1 MFVRR
6 RGKSYE
12 AVCKKKGYGRK
23 SKTFKTKHAAKAW
36 GTKTQGEMD
45 DHKFIDTR
53 ESRSVLMENIID
65 DLIYSFER
73 FGLAIAGPKVFHWC
87 IDTRFD
93 VR

>member
-1 MFVRR
+1 MFVRPSV
-6 RGKSYE
+6 KSWE

-23 SKTFKTKHAAKAW
+23 SKTFKTRHAAKVW

-53 ESRSVLMENIID
+53 ETRSVLMENIID

-73 FGLAIAGPKVFHWC
+73 FGLKVAGPKLGQL
-87 IDTRFD
+87 R
-93 VR
+93 RR